1 MDILKS
7 RIGWIWGVSRAYR
20 EGNGCAWRGQ
30 RVGRVVKLQLWNRN
44 FFEYYVFKMQELGHP
59 LTLAKLHLKVV
70 LQYKL
75 RIHLEVLQVPL
86 AKVDLEDLEVEIQ
99 NLFQGYLKD

>member
-1 MDILKS
+1 
-7 RIGWIWGVSRAYR
+7 
-20 EGNGCAWRGQ
+20 
-30 RVGRVVKLQLWNRN
+30 
-44 FFEYYVFKMQELGHP
+44 MQELGHP